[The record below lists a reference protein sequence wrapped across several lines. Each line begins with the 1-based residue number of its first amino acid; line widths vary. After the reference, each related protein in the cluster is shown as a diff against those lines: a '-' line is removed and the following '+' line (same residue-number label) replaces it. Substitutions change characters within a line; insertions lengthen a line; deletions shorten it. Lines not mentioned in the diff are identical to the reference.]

1 MHAEWG
7 ISLIRRADDPSDAQH
22 PPAAQHPQSATKHI
36 SCAERLDILWR
47 EHRGLLL
54 ILALFALLCGV
65 YSAIVPLGEPP
76 DELAHYQYVRYL
88 DATGH
93 PPLTAQHRSESGYK
107 GHEPPLYYLGAHH
120 LTRFLHVAQ
129 RPMLPLI
136 DPDLYP
142 RHSIGDEVML
152 WNSVLHTE
160 DERFPWHGTSL
171 AWHGLRL
178 LSIPLGMITILCTY
192 GIVRTL
198 FPQRRHLAL
207 AAAGINAF
215 IPQFVYISSV
225 MNNDNLAVPLSV
237 AALWVLV
244 HMARRGDLR
253 WRWFIL
259 LGVLVGLARITKFY
273 TLLLL
278 PIIAVALLLIAWQ
291 HKRWG
296 RAALGGLLVLG
307 LTLAVASPWIIA
319 VQPDNPDIAPK
330 GVVGFIAKLLD
341 IVHTDRMLRSKGMSA
356 AGGGLSAFPAMV
368 LSFFQLEP
376 KRWATL
382 LFQSFWAYYGPMTVA
397 ASPALYR
404 ALLGVVALAGAGLLG
419 LAARDLGRNL
429 RRRTVRVATPGV
441 GKVET
446 LAATSLDSV
455 DAHRQS
461 HAESAVSPQDAPQK
475 GGPPEGGSLGLGVGI
490 LALQAVAFLLLEA
503 LFYTI
508 MRRLP
513 DTAQGR
519 HMYSAMPA
527 WALALAAGLLAWI
540 PARRERVAASTL
552 VAALLILSVIALPAW
567 VMPAYQPLLPF
578 RTTLI
583 RAWQPESPMDAE
595 AAPGIRYLGP
605 RSEQIAGRAGETVEL
620 ALLWQA
626 VAPIETEY
634 LLRIDLV
641 DSEGH
646 SRLLHLSQPLGGR
659 WPTRA
664 WDVGTY
670 LSDRHMLALPALL
683 PAGEYPLRVAWVT
696 DDLQPLGPSLDAG
709 TLQVSAA
716 ASSTGGLQVD
726 IEGAAERVVSY
737 RGALSVTDPGAKT
750 ARLETTDGSVWAP
763 LATETYGTGT
773 AIIERA
779 FFLVAGQTRPGEYHL
794 VLNEGLSAWAT
805 TPITVTNRERQ
816 FTAPDDLT
824 PVDANL
830 GDQVTLVGY
839 RLDGVTWSDAPHE
852 GLTAPYATLQPGQTV
867 DVLLAWQARRWI
879 PKSYTVFV
887 HLLDES
893 GAVRAQHDQV
903 PRFDYST
910 LFWVP
915 DEIVIDWYHLSL
927 PEDAPP
933 GVYQIQLGMYE
944 RANNTRLPVQGTNGA
959 SDTRVLLPSL
969 LVLD

>member
-1 MHAEWG
+1 M
-7 ISLIRRADDPSDAQH
+7 
-22 PPAAQHPQSATKHI
+22 
-36 SCAERLDILWR
+36 LWR
-47 EHRGLLL
+47 EHCGLLA

-93 PPLTAQHRSESGYK
+93 PPLTAQDRSESGYK
-107 GHEPPLYYLGAHH
+107 GHEPPLYYMVTHR
-120 LTRFLHVAQ
+120 LTRFLRVAQ

-136 DPDLYP
+136 DPDVSP

-171 AWHGLRL
+171 AWHTLRL

-192 GIVRTL
+192 GIARTL
-198 FPQRRHLAL
+198 FPQRRTLAL

-225 MNNDNLAVPLSV
+225 MNNDNLAVPLSTG
-237 AALWVLV
+237 ALWILV
-244 HMARRGDLR
+244 YMARRGDLR
-253 WRWFIL
+253 WRWFVL
-259 LGVLVGLARITKFY
+259 LGVLVGLARICKFY

-296 RAALGGLLVLG
+296 RVLLGGLLVLA

-356 AGGGLSAFPAMV
+356 AGGGLAAFPAMV

-404 ALLGVVALAGAGLLG
+404 ALLGVVVLAGTGLLG
-419 LAARDLGRNL
+419 LAARSL
-429 RRRTVRVATPGV
+429 RRRAVRVATPGL
-441 GKVET
+441 GGVET
-446 LAATSLDSV
+446 LTATPPDGGNAAQPLSS
-455 DAHRQS
+455 QS
-461 HAESAVSPQDAPQK
+461 APQK
-475 GGPPEGGSLGLGVGI
+475 GGALAVGVGI

-527 WALALAAGLLAWI
+527 WALGLAAGLLAWI
-540 PARRERVAASTL
+540 PARRERALAPIVAPILIS
-552 VAALLILSVIALPAW
+552 ALLILSVVALPAW

-583 RAWQPESPMDAE
+583 RAWQPEAPVDAE

-605 RSEQIAGRAGETVEL
+605 RSAQIAARAGETAEL
-620 ALLWQA
+620 TLLWQA
-626 VAPIETEY
+626 IAPIETEY
-634 LLRIDLV
+634 LLRVDLV
-641 DSEGH
+641 DGEGRAH
-646 SRLLHLSQPLGGR
+646 LLHLSHPLGGR

-664 WDVGTY
+664 WDEGVY
-670 LSDRHMLALPALL
+670 LSDQHTLALPTLL
-683 PAGEYPLRVAWVT
+683 PAGEYSLRVTWVM
-696 DDLQPLGPSLDAG
+696 DDLQPVGPSLDAG
-709 TLQVSAA
+709 TLQVSASSA
-716 ASSTGGLQVD
+716 STGSLQVD
-726 IEGAAERVVSY
+726 IEGGQDSAVGY
-737 RGALSVTDPGAKT
+737 RGALTVTAPGAQT
-750 ARLETTDGSVWAP
+750 ARFVADDGSAWEP
-763 LATETYGTGT
+763 IATETYEIGT
-773 AIIERA
+773 AALERA
-779 FFLVAGQTRPGEYHL
+779 FFIVTGQTQPREYRL

-805 TPITVTNRERQ
+805 RPITVTSRERQ
-816 FTAPDDLT
+816 FTAPADLT
-824 PVDANL
+824 PVNANF
-830 GDQVTLVGY
+830 GDQVTLLGY
-839 RLDGVTWSDAPHE
+839 RLEGVGWSESPRE

-867 DVLLAWQARRWI
+867 DVLLAWQARRWV
-879 PKSYTVFV
+879 PRNYTVFV

-915 DEIVIDWYHLSL
+915 GEIVIDWYHLSL

-933 GVYQIQLGMYE
+933 GNYQIQLGMYE
-944 RANNTRLPVQGTNGA
+944 RVNNTRLSIQGTNGA

-969 LVLD
+969 LVLDQ